1 MMTMIDQVAN
11 QNHLQLI
18 KAMLPY
24 LPPENQKNLCYC
36 IKMMELQ
43 NISAFYRSH
52 TCCAQSIEDSS
63 SASPAEILTD
73 IRNYCD
79 ESEQSIIDQL
89 LQTLSM
95 LELYSAMSKRTSDTM
110 IFQNSFPEN
119 SASENR
125 AFHDVSS
132 ESC

>member
-24 LPPENQKNLCYC
+24 LPPANQKNLCYC

-52 TCCAQSIEDSS
+52 TCCAQSIEDSG
-63 SASPAEILTD
+63 SASPAEILSD

-95 LELYSAMSKRTSDTM
+95 LELYSTMSKSTSDGMT
-110 IFQNSFPEN
+110 
-119 SASENR
+119 
-125 AFHDVSS
+125 FHDVSS

>member
-24 LPPENQKNLCYC
+24 LPPANQKNLCYW

-52 TCCAQSIEDSS
+52 TCCAQAISDSC
-63 SASPAEILTD
+63 SAGPAEILSD
-73 IRNYCD
+73 VRNYCD
-79 ESEQSIIDQL
+79 EGEQAVIDQI

-95 LELYSAMSKRTSDTM
+95 LELYSAMAQSSSDGM
-110 IFQNSFPEN
+110 VFPNSVPEN
-119 SASENR
+119 NASENR
-125 AFHDVSS
+125 GSRDVSS
-132 ESC
+132 ESY

>member
-24 LPPENQKNLCYC
+24 LPPANQKNLCYC

-52 TCCAQSIEDSS
+52 TCCAQSLGDSC
-63 SASPAEILTD
+63 SAGPAEILSD
-73 IRNYCD
+73 VRNYCD
-79 ESEQSIIDQL
+79 EGEQAVFDQI

-95 LELYSAMSKRTSDTM
+95 LELYSAMAQSTSDATA
-110 IFQNSFPEN
+110 FPN
-119 SASENR
+119 SASENSTSENG
-125 AFHDVSS
+125 AFRDSS
-132 ESC
+132 SLNY

>member
-24 LPPENQKNLCYC
+24 LPPANQKNLCYC

-79 ESEQSIIDQL
+79 ESEQSIIDHKRNL
-89 LQTLSM
+89 V
-95 LELYSAMSKRTSDTM
+95 SKRPT
-110 IFQNSFPEN
+110 
-119 SASENR
+119 
-125 AFHDVSS
+125 AFVRVQSVAFS
-132 ESC
+132 LIKETLI

>member
-95 LELYSAMSKRTSDTM
+95 LELYSAMSKAPLT
-110 IFQNSFPEN
+110 P
-119 SASENR
+119 
-125 AFHDVSS
+125 
-132 ESC
+132 

>member
-24 LPPENQKNLCYC
+24 LPPANQKSLCFC
-36 IKMMELQ
+36 IKLMELQ
-43 NISAFYRSH
+43 NISAFYHSH
-52 TCCAQSIEDSS
+52 TCCAQSLET
-63 SASPAEILTD
+63 AGPAEILGD

-79 ESEQSIIDQL
+79 ESEQVVIDQL

-95 LELYSAMSKRTSDTM
+95 LELYSAMAQSTSDSSL
-110 IFQNSFPEN
+110 FQSNSQEDNDAHSP
-119 SASENR
+119 
-125 AFHDVSS
+125 
-132 ESC
+132 SCSIP